1 MRDLFGELGYAGGH
15 FGFELGVVARERR
28 KLREILRP
36 RAIALPFL
44 EARAHMPETLE
55 DLLSP
60 LPVLP
65 EVRLGSVGL

>member
-1 MRDLFGELGYAGGH
+1 
-15 FGFELGVVARERR
+15 
-28 KLREILRP
+28 
-36 RAIALPFL
+36 
-44 EARAHMPETLE
+44 MPESLE

>member
-1 MRDLFGELGYAGGH
+1 
-15 FGFELGVVARERR
+15 
-28 KLREILRP
+28 
-36 RAIALPFL
+36 
-44 EARAHMPETLE
+44 MPETLE